1 MLCGGSS
8 RIPRLQQLIKDLF
21 PAVELLNSIPP
32 DEVIPIGAAIEAGIL
47 VGKESASVDDS
58 VMIECSAKDILVK
71 VCLVFYASP

>member
-21 PAVELLNSIPP
+21 PAVELLNAIPP

-47 VGKESASVDDS
+47 IGKESTSVDDS

-71 VCLVFYASP
+71 VTTG